1 MLHHAA
7 CFSVELVV
15 ALTAACPRKA
25 DANCTYMLLL
35 LRLAAATASQIP
47 STPASEPPI
56 LGPPIHTAG
65 EVHEMSHTELAA
77 ELSERGASRAALSGS
92 TDMLR
97 LRLYQARAQLLER
110 RNAHVVHAER
120 VLREVGEQSS
130 FQAFSALSLE
140 TILADDNAIFAE
152 NAGRELIASLH
163 QNTIIG
169 AVGGLL
175 LQWTAVLGRITPS
188 AALLPLPAALSSGVG
203 RAATLS
209 AAGCVTLA
217 LLQAVTRLVRKLAS
231 APSFLGQK
239 IAAVTCRDGLMGWVA
254 DAEAAAAAT
263 PAQPPPPLWLRRGVV
278 VPVLT
283 LAVGSSVFEEVAFR
297 GVMLHG
303 MHTKLR
309 LSPWVA
315 TLISSVAFGLAHL
328 GNEKPLVHRAIYAGW
343 TFVGGIIFGSAY
355 LGTRGGYFVPM
366 LLHFL
371 NNVVVFG
378 TSAAKVAR
386 RMLVQQQAYQAIAQR
401 VMSERPD
408 PRAAAG
414 AATGGGGAF
423 GAPQSTTREPAA
435 THAPAAPHTARMP
448 QMREPG
454 MAELVALLDGVSVN
468 RLRLD

>member
-1 MLHHAA
+1 
-7 CFSVELVV
+7 
-15 ALTAACPRKA
+15 
-25 DANCTYMLLL
+25 MLLL
-35 LRLAAATASQIP
+35 LRLTAATASQIP
-47 STPASEPPI
+47 SAAASEPPI
-56 LGPPIHTAG
+56 LGLPIHTSG
-65 EVHEMSHTELAA
+65 EVHEMSHAELAA
-77 ELSERGASRAALSGS
+77 ELAERGASRAALLGSS

-97 LRLYQARAQLLER
+97 LRLFQSRAQLLER
-110 RNAHVVHAER
+110 RNAHVIHAER
-120 VLREVGEQSS
+120 VLREVSEQSS

-163 QNTIIG
+163 QNTVIG

-175 LQWTAVLGRITPS
+175 LQWTAVLGRIAPS

-203 RAATLS
+203 RVATLS
-209 AAGCVTLA
+209 VAGCVTLA
-217 LLQAVTRLVRKLAS
+217 LLQAVTRLVRRLAS
-231 APSFLGQK
+231 AQSFLGQK

-263 PAQPPPPLWLRRGVV
+263 PAQPPPPLWLRSGVV

-303 MHTKLR
+303 LHTKLR
-309 LSPWVA
+309 LKPWVA
-315 TLISSVAFGLAHL
+315 TLLSSVAFGLAHL

-343 TFVGGIIFGSAY
+343 TFVGGLIFGTAY
-355 LGTRGGYFVPM
+355 LGTRGGYFVPT

-386 RMLVQQQAYQAIAQR
+386 KMLAQQQAYQAVARR
-401 VMSERPD
+401 VMSERGH
-408 PRAAAG
+408 AAG
-414 AATGGGGAF
+414 GAMGGGA
-423 GAPQSTTREPAA
+423 GGPPQQATMQRPAA
-435 THAPAAPHTARMP
+435 QPAAP

-454 MAELVALLDGVSVN
+454 VAELMALLDGVSVN
-468 RLRLD
+468 RLRLNGVGSVHM